1 MGRIKKLLY
10 ALFILFFLVGCNA
23 TSDSDGETPKDTNNE
38 EVTSDD
44 GVDKPSTDDE
54 EEAPEV
60 EETPVEEVAT
70 INIQEYFPP
79 ENVIKHFRGEGN
91 EYASEVETIFQREG
105 EFLVSL
111 GNNGGTQ
118 VLRVYQLTQ
127 NGIHLVYEVPEYYEE
142 SPPSVASLQ
151 EQFQIQDV
159 LTVPVEKGRMING
172 WEIVDI
178 AHELTLPI
186 GTLNDVIVLEKTN
199 GNESMNRH
207 YWAKQYGLVKKEFYY
222 KNEDAY
228 ELMVTT
234 ELEKVEELPQ

>member
-1 MGRIKKLLY
+1 MLLY

-23 TSDSDGETPKDTNNE
+23 TSDSNGETPKDTNNE

-44 GVDKPSTDDE
+44 SVDKPSTDDE
-54 EEAPEV
+54 EEDPV
-60 EETPVEEVAT
+60 EEKPVEEVAT

-79 ENVIKHFRGEGN
+79 ENVIKHFIGEGN
-91 EYASEVETIFQREG
+91 EYASEVETTFKREG

-127 NGIHLVYEVPEYYEE
+127 DGIHIVYEVPEYYEE

-151 EQFQIQDV
+151 EQFQTQDV
-159 LTVPVEKGRMING
+159 LTVPVEKGRKING

-199 GNESMNRH
+199 GNDESMNRH

-222 KNEDAY
+222 KNEDAF